1 MPVKPPENSA
11 TMQIG
16 ISTGV
21 GIPLLLGLVASL
33 LFLFRERRIRKQ
45 LAIENKQWNERW
57 NERGK
62 YI

>member
-16 ISTGV
+16 IGTGV

>member
-1 MPVKPPENSA
+1 MPGKPPENFA

-16 ISTGV
+16 IGAGL
-21 GIPLLLGLVASL
+21 GIPLLLSLVASL
-33 LFLFRERRIRKQ
+33 FFLFRERRIRKQ
-45 LAIENKQWNERW
+45 LAIEKKHWNEQW

>member
-1 MPVKPPENSA
+1 MG
-11 TMQIG
+11 IG
-16 ISTGV
+16 AGV

-45 LAIENKQWNERW
+45 LAIENKQWNER
-57 NERGK
+57 GK